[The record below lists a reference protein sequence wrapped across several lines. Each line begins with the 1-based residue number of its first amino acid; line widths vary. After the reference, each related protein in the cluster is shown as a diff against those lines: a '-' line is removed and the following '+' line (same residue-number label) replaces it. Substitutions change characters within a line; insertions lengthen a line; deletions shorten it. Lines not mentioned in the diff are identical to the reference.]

1 MFCDIIRQL
10 RFIGVIKVDTL
21 YVLERTTGGK
31 VMSDKNIEFMKKLI
45 EEKKNKSSSQSG
57 SQRAEKSIG
66 SVRKGSRGNKKT
78 GGLFDKG

>member
-1 MFCDIIRQL
+1 MLCGITRLL
-10 RFIGVIKVDTL
+10 RFAGVIKINNL

-31 VMSDKNIEFMKKLI
+31 VMSDKNIELMKKLI

-66 SVRKGSRGNKKT
+66 NVRKGSRGNKKT